1 MKKHFYLLFLLF
13 LFISRVDAKE
23 IYTYTEWLD
32 YYPTDVEEY
41 RIETE
46 DRYYWYKENDDGS
59 RDTTSELL
67 SNMDGYT
74 KIEES
79 KKTFYRVNNGPLII
93 YDTDGNLVYDAM
105 YCIKSVCNYKYVKE
119 YIPNQGEVPISNNP
133 KTGDNIIIYLIIFI
147 VCSIIMQ
154 KNNLVLSNRFKVTN

>member
-23 IYTYTEWLD
+23 IYTYTEWFD

-67 SNMDGYT
+67 SNMDGH
-74 KIEES
+74 
-79 KKTFYRVNNGPLII
+79 R
-93 YDTDGNLVYDAM
+93 
-105 YCIKSVCNYKYVKE
+105 
-119 YIPNQGEVPISNNP
+119 
-133 KTGDNIIIYLIIFI
+133 
-147 VCSIIMQ
+147 
-154 KNNLVLSNRFKVTN
+154 